1 MSDEPATSDESS
13 PIEPGMVVYDDDG
26 TALGVVE
33 EFTSQGFEVDIGAEV
48 ETAEGEGPVDVSD
61 PDVGGEAVQA
71 VDEQEREAE
80 EQEHI
85 PGQEF
90 GEGYIKWRCDDCG
103 EMGDLDDGLP
113 EECPNCGS
121 EDVRGWRE
129 D

>member
-1 MSDEPATSDESS
+1 MSDQSATSDESS
-13 PIEPGMVVYDDDG
+13 PIEPGMVVYDDGG
-26 TALGVVE
+26 TALGVVD
-33 EFTSQGFEVDIGAEV
+33 EFTSQGFEVDISADV
-48 ETAEGEGPVDVSD
+48 ESEDGEGSTNVSD
-61 PDVGGEAVQA
+61 PDIDGEEVQA
-71 VDEQEREAE
+71 VDEQERED

-85 PGQEF
+85 PGQQF

-121 EDVRGWRE
+121 EEVRAWRE